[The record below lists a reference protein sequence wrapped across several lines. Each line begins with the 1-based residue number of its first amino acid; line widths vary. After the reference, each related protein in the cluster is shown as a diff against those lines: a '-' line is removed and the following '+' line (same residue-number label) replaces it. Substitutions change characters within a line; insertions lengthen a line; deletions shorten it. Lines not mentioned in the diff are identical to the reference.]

1 MPSGD
6 TLLIFTPLSNEPPTS
21 VYAQLDQRNGHTVL
35 DFDQSTDEYA
45 FFGAVLPRNYSGGG
59 ITVSIYWMASG
70 VASNNVVWNA
80 AIERHQNDVTD
91 LDSDSFATA
100 QAATD
105 AAPTVDGE
113 HTVTELAFTNG
124 SQMDSLAAGESFRLS
139 IARDANNGSDTMAA
153 DAELLRVEI
162 RET

>member
-1 MPSGD
+1 
-6 TLLIFTPLSNEPPTS
+6 
-21 VYAQLDQRNGHTVL
+21 
-35 DFDQSTDEYA
+35 
-45 FFGAVLPRNYSGGG
+45 
-59 ITVSIYWMASG
+59 MASG

-91 LDSDSFATA
+91 LDSNSFATA

-113 HTVTELAFTNG
+113 HTVTEIAFTDG